1 MEEKKMELMAMAPGE
16 IGNLEQQFMSTGLSY
31 CSFNAD
37 APEGKVALYTA
48 MNNPT
53 FRIEEKLN
61 CTIALKDIYAEAVQF
76 VSDKTG
82 EVTDAVRIVLID
94 AEGNSYGCCS
104 KGMFSAIKKLIQ
116 VFGAPTWE
124 EPILVQPYQ
133 TPTRNGNNKIFTLRV
148 VNA

>member
-1 MEEKKMELMAMAPGE
+1 MEEKKNELMVMAPGE
-16 IGNLEQQFMSTGLSY
+16 IGNLEQEFMSTGMCY
-31 CSFNAD
+31 CSFKAD
-37 APEGKVALYTA
+37 TSEGKVALYTA

-53 FRIEEKLN
+53 YRVEEKLN
-61 CTIALKDIYAEAVQF
+61 CNIALKDIYAEAVQF

-82 EVTDAVRIVLID
+82 EITDSVRIVLID

-133 TPTRNGNNKIFTLRV
+133 TPTRNGNNKIFTLRI